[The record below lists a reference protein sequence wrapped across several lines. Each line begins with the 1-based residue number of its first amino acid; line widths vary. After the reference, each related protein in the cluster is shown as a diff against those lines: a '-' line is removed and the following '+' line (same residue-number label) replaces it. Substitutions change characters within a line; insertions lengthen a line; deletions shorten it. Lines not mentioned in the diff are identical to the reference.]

1 MLSKKDPKS
10 LAYTKYP
17 YSILPHVQNQETSGT
32 EQECEGEGGE
42 RDEGDGESEEG
53 GGGDERGGFS
63 PVLPSPRPRFPTFHQ
78 ERADT
83 DETTAKQKEGLPSFK
98 TC

>member
-1 MLSKKDPKS
+1 M
-10 LAYTKYP
+10 AHTKHP
-17 YSILPHVQNQETSGT
+17 HFLPHVQNQETSGT

-42 RDEGDGESEEG
+42 GDGESEEG

-63 PVLPSPRPRFPTFHQ
+63 PILTSSWPRFPTFHQ

-83 DETTAKQKEGLPSFK
+83 DETTAKQKEGLLSFK